1 MKVLENIFFSNSSVM
16 TWLDITTTSSFGF
29 SYFFFTLECFT
40 HRTLKCF
47 TLNTH
52 NILGLNVSR
61 ETLSCVL
68 NCNKKGMFHVKH
80 SSSDYIYEQQ
90 DVESI

>member
-40 HRTLKCF
+40 
-47 TLNTH
+47 LNTH

-68 NCNKKGMFHVKH
+68 NCNKQGMFHVKH
-80 SSSDYIYEQQ
+80 SLSDELCKPQ
-90 DVESI
+90 DIV